1 MYSFEL
7 WESFRILYEC
17 FPELLDSLKHSEHSE
32 HSKHFKHFEHV
43 ESVRLSPEHV
53 LKKLILTRRNAWGGL
68 TLRRNRTAR
77 ISQVVIRVKH
87 SEYLEWIEW
96 VE

>member
-1 MYSFEL
+1 MDSFEL
-7 WESFRILYEC
+7 WELRVLYE
-17 FPELLDSLKHSEHSE
+17 PRTLRTLLISPYSFK
-32 HSKHFKHFEHV
+32 HSKHSNSSVHVKHFEQLG
-43 ESVRLSPEHV
+43 LSCK
-53 LKKLILTRRNAWGGL
+53 LKEIDFNALECVGGL

-77 ISQVVIRVKH
+77 IAQVVIRVKH